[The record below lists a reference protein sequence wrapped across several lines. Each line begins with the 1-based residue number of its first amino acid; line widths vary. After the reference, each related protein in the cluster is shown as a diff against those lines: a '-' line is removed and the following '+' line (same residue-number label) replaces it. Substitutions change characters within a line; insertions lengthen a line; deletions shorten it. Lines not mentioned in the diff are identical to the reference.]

1 MANEQK
7 VDRLKNYVEMITKKH
22 GGIEAQIETLKK
34 QPRPEATE
42 GPLESLPVGP
52 SKVERAQAGLEQIQ
66 LDRTPSVPEASA
78 LEAIINEDLR
88 PAVYVQDGTFT
99 MTHPLWTRLSQDTAI
114 KQRIEQAIPSIGRI
128 ELPGSQYPYGGT
140 GFVVGE
146 GLIMTNR
153 HVAEL
158 FAAGLGEK
166 RLNFLDGSKAGID
179 FLQEQ
184 DRPTGPMLSVRKVV
198 MIHPYW
204 DVAILSVEG
213 LPATRQPLK
222 LSLKDAR
229 DMVGHDIFV
238 VGYPAFDGRNP
249 SDVQQNLFDGHFGV
263 KRLQPGQLQGGMKTS
278 SFAKMVPAAT
288 HDCSTLGGNS
298 GSAVID
304 LDTGEV
310 LALHFGGLYHEKN
323 YCVPAFEL
331 SRDDRV
337 IATGIKF
344 AGAAGGG
351 EHDWDDWWAR
361 ADATEAPA
369 SAAANAG
376 PARSGTAVQMQQGPG
391 VFVKEVDPGSAT
403 TAGGTVTIDVPLRIT
418 ISLGQPG
425 TVSAVVRTES
435 VAAQNFTEAL
445 SEPFRDTDFSSR
457 TGYDPDFLNAP
468 GQDHS
473 LTAVRVPLPTPAD
486 PSVLAKAKDGATL
499 LRYENFSIAMHAT
512 RRLALFTASNVTK
525 EPNLRKPDPSA
536 DYSRRGLSGLGP
548 NDQERWY
555 LDPRLDDKF
564 QLPDVF
570 FTKDRGAFDKGH
582 IVRRD
587 DVAWGRTYPVLRRA
601 NGDTYH
607 VTNCSP
613 QVAGFNRSNAGEQN
627 WGDLE
632 NVVLSEAANER
643 LCLFAGPVLEDSDEV
658 FVGKGDGG
666 VTLRAKVP
674 KRFWKLIVSRVEDG
688 IAAYGFVLEQD
699 LSNVSLTTEF
709 VVPAEFVP
717 SMAPIADIESM
728 TGVSFGDDVRN
739 ADQFDTVRGGE
750 VSLRGRVRR
759 KKPR

>member
-7 VDRLKNYVEMITKKH
+7 ADRLKNYVEMITKKH

-34 QPRPEATE
+34 QQPRPVPTE
-42 GPLESLPVGP
+42 GGSLESLPSGP
-52 SKVERAQAGLEQIQ
+52 STVEMAQTGLEQIQ
-66 LDRTPSVPEASA
+66 LDRTPSVPEISA

-88 PAVYVQDGTFT
+88 PAVYVRDGTFT
-99 MTHPLWTRLSQDTAI
+99 MTHPLLTRLSQDAAI

-128 ELPGSQYPYGGT
+128 ELPGSRYPYGGT

-158 FAAGLGEK
+158 FAAGLGDK
-166 RLNFLDGSKAGID
+166 RLSFLSGSKAGID

-204 DVAILSVEG
+204 DMAILSVDG
-213 LPATRQPLK
+213 LPATRKPLS

-229 DMVGHDIFV
+229 DLVGHDIFV

-263 KRLQPGQLQGGMKTS
+263 KRLQPGALQGGMKTS

-323 YCVPAFEL
+323 YCVPSFEL
-331 SRDDRV
+331 SRDGRV

-351 EHDWDDWWAR
+351 GHDWDDWWTR
-361 ADATEAPA
+361 ADATEAPGSVGANAGTAAPAAAAQTPPRGPA
-369 SAAANAG
+369 SAAAAAASVMTG
-376 PARSGTAVQMQQGPG
+376 G
-391 VFVKEVDPGSAT
+391 GS
-403 TAGGTVTIDVPLRIT
+403 VSIEVPLRIT
-418 ISLGQPG
+418 ISLGHPG
-425 TVSAVVRTES
+425 TTAAVAGTES
-435 VAAQNFTEAL
+435 VAVQDFTEAL
-445 SEPFRDTDFSSR
+445 SEPFRDTDFASR

-468 GQDHS
+468 GQDAS
-473 LTAVRVPLPTPAD
+473 LTAVRVPLPAPAD
-486 PSVLAKAKDGATL
+486 PAVLAKARDGATL
-499 LRYENFSIAMHAT
+499 LPYENFSIAMHAK

-525 EPNLRKPDPSA
+525 EPNLRKPDPSE

-548 NDQERWY
+548 NDQEKWF
-555 LDPRLDDKF
+555 LDPRLDEKF

-570 FTKDRGAFDKGH
+570 FTKDRKAFDKGH
-582 IVRRD
+582 IVRRY
-587 DVAWGRTYPVLRRA
+587 DVAWGRTYPILRRA

-613 QVAGFNRSNAGEQN
+613 QVAEFN
-627 WGDLE
+627 L
-632 NVVLSEAANER
+632 
-643 LCLFAGPVLEDSDEV
+643 P
-658 FVGKGDGG
+658 
-666 VTLRAKVP
+666 TRAKRTGAIWKTSCCRRRRMSGCACSP
-674 KRFWKLIVSRVEDG
+674 ARCSKTAMKFSSARATAASRCAPRFQSDSGNSSYRASR
-688 IAAYGFVLEQD
+688 
-699 LSNVSLTTEF
+699 TELQHT
-709 VVPAEFVP
+709 A
-717 SMAPIADIESM
+717 
-728 TGVSFGDDVRN
+728 
-739 ADQFDTVRGGE
+739 
-750 VSLRGRVRR
+750 
-759 KKPR
+759 

>member
-1 MANEQK
+1 
-7 VDRLKNYVEMITKKH
+7 
-22 GGIEAQIETLKK
+22 
-34 QPRPEATE
+34 
-42 GPLESLPVGP
+42 
-52 SKVERAQAGLEQIQ
+52 
-66 LDRTPSVPEASA
+66 
-78 LEAIINEDLR
+78 
-88 PAVYVQDGTFT
+88 
-99 MTHPLWTRLSQDTAI
+99 
-114 KQRIEQAIPSIGRI
+114 
-128 ELPGSQYPYGGT
+128 
-140 GFVVGE
+140 
-146 GLIMTNR
+146 
-153 HVAEL
+153 
-158 FAAGLGEK
+158 
-166 RLNFLDGSKAGID
+166 
-179 FLQEQ
+179 
-184 DRPTGPMLSVRKVV
+184 
-198 MIHPYW
+198 
-204 DVAILSVEG
+204 
-213 LPATRQPLK
+213 
-222 LSLKDAR
+222 
-229 DMVGHDIFV
+229 
-238 VGYPAFDGRNP
+238 
-249 SDVQQNLFDGHFGV
+249 
-263 KRLQPGQLQGGMKTS
+263 
-278 SFAKMVPAAT
+278 MVPAAT

-323 YCVPAFEL
+323 YCVPAYEL

-337 IATGIKF
+337 IATGVKF

-351 EHDWDDWWAR
+351 QHDWDDWWGR
-361 ADATEAPA
+361 ADATEAPV
-369 SAAANAG
+369 SAGANAG
-376 PARSGTAVQMQQGPG
+376 SAPSRTAVQMQQGTP
-391 VFVKEVDPGSAT
+391 VSSPAADPASVTASGGS
-403 TAGGTVTIDVPLRIT
+403 VTIDVPLRIT

-425 TVSAVVRTES
+425 TAAAVVRTES
-435 VAAQNFTEAL
+435 VAPQVLTEAL
-445 SEPFRDTDFSSR
+445 QEPFRDTDFSSR

-499 LRYENFSIAMHAT
+499 LAYENFSIAMHAK

-548 NDQERWY
+548 NDQEKWY

-613 QVAGFNRSNAGEQN
+613 QVAEFNRSNAGEEN

-666 VTLRAKVP
+666 ITLRAKVP

-688 IAAYGFVLEQD
+688 IAAYGFVLDQD
-699 LSNVSLTTEF
+699 LSDVSFTTEF

-717 SMAPIADIESM
+717 SMVPIADIESM
-728 TGVSFGDDVRN
+728 TGVKFGDDIRN

-750 VSLRGRVRR
+750 VSLRGKVRR
-759 KKPR
+759 KKRK

>member
-1 MANEQK
+1 MANEAK
-7 VDRLKNYVEMITKKH
+7 VDRLKNYVEMITRKQ

-34 QPRPEATE
+34 QPRTPAAS
-42 GPLESLPVGP
+42 GPLESLSVGP
-52 SKVERAQAGLEQIQ
+52 SPVEMAQTGLEQIQ
-66 LDRTPSVPEASA
+66 RDRTPSAPEVSA

-88 PAVYVQDGTFT
+88 PAVYVRDGTFT
-99 MTHPLWTRLSQDTAI
+99 MTHPLWTRLSQDAAI

-128 ELPGSQYPYGGT
+128 ELPGSDYPYGGT
-140 GFVVGE
+140 GFVVGD

-158 FAAGLGEK
+158 FAAGLGDK
-166 RLNFLDGSKAGID
+166 RLSFLNGSKAGID

-204 DVAILSVEG
+204 DMAILSVEG
-213 LPATRQPLK
+213 LAATRKPLS

-229 DMVGHDIFV
+229 DLVGHDIFV

-263 KRLQPGQLQGGMKTS
+263 KRLQPGALQGGMKTS

-344 AGAAGGG
+344 AGAPSGGG
-351 EHDWDDWWAR
+351 HDWDDWWAR
-361 ADATEAPA
+361 ADETEAPVSA
-369 SAAANAG
+369 GANVAPATPAAAAQTPPHSVS
-376 PARSGTAVQMQQGPG
+376 PAPAATSIASGG
-391 VFVKEVDPGSAT
+391 GSIS
-403 TAGGTVTIDVPLRIT
+403 IDVPLRIT

-425 TVSAVVRTES
+425 TAAAVVRTES
-435 VAAQNFTEAL
+435 VAPQVFTEAL

-468 GQDHS
+468 GQDAS
-473 LTAVRVPLPTPAD
+473 LTAVRVPLPVPTD

-499 LRYENFSIAMHAT
+499 LPYENFSIAMHAT

-525 EPNLRKPDPSA
+525 EPNLRKPDPSQ

-548 NDQERWY
+548 NDQEKWY

-570 FTKDRGAFDKGH
+570 FTKDRKAFDKGH

-587 DVAWGRTYPVLRRA
+587 DVAWGRTYPILRRA

-613 QVAGFNRSNAGEQN
+613 QVAEFNRSNKGEEN

-643 LCLFAGPVLEDSDEV
+643 LCVFAGPVLEDSDEV

-666 VTLRAKVP
+666 ITLRAKVP
-674 KRFWKLIVSRVEDG
+674 KLFWKLIVSRVEDG
-688 IAAYGFVLEQD
+688 IAAYGFLLEQD
-699 LSNVSLTTEF
+699 LSDVSFTEF

-717 SMAPIADIESM
+717 SMSPIADIESM
-728 TGVSFGDDVRN
+728 AGVSFGDDIRS

-759 KKPR
+759 KKRK